1 VKGEKHMYLYEVM
14 SQVLKA
20 HGNTPMRI
28 EDIAAIINKR
38 RPNLTK
44 ARFPV
49 STHQIGMRAVT
60 DVQKGTP
67 PLFEVLIKLR

>member
-1 VKGEKHMYLYEVM
+1 MYLYEVM

-38 RPNLTK
+38 RPRLTR

-49 STHQIGMRAVT
+49 SDYQIGMRAVT
-60 DVQKGTP
+60 DVQKGAP
-67 PLFEVLIKLR
+67 PLFEVLIRLR

>member
-1 VKGEKHMYLYEVM
+1 MYLYEVM

-44 ARFPV
+44 AHFPV
-49 STHQIGMRAVT
+49 SAHQIGMRAVT
-60 DVQKGTP
+60 DVQKGDP

>member
-1 VKGEKHMYLYEVM
+1 MYLYEVM

-20 HGNTPMRI
+20 HGNTPMKI

-38 RPNLTK
+38 RPKLTK

-49 STHQIGMRAVT
+49 SAHQIGMRAVT
-60 DVQKGTP
+60 DVQKGNP
-67 PLFEVLIKLR
+67 PFFEVLIKLR

>member
-1 VKGEKHMYLYEVM
+1 MYLYEVM

-49 STHQIGMRAVT
+49 SAHQIGMRAVT
-60 DVQKGTP
+60 DVQKGDP

>member
-1 VKGEKHMYLYEVM
+1 MYLHEVI
-14 SQVLKA
+14 SDVLRA
-20 HGNTPMRI
+20 HGNTPMKI

-38 RPNLTK
+38 RPNLTR

-49 STHQIGMRAVT
+49 SDYQIGMRAVT
-60 DVQKGTP
+60 AVQKGNP

>member
-1 VKGEKHMYLYEVM
+1 VKGDRQMYLHEAM

-28 EDIAAIINKR
+28 EDIAAIINR
-38 RPNLTK
+38 TRPNLAR

-49 STHQIGMRAVT
+49 SAHQIGMRAVT
-60 DVQKGTP
+60 DVQKGAP
-67 PLFEVLIKLR
+67 PLFEVLVRLR

>member
-1 VKGEKHMYLYEVM
+1 MYLYEVM

-49 STHQIGMRAVT
+49 SAHQIGMRAVT

-67 PLFEVLIKLR
+67 PLFEVFIKLR

>member
-1 VKGEKHMYLYEVM
+1 MYLYEAINE
-14 SQVLKA
+14 VLKG
-20 HGNTPMRI
+20 HSNTPMRI

-49 STHQIGMRAVT
+49 SAHQIGMRAVT
-60 DVQKGTP
+60 DVQKGAP